1 MGVAFVVG
9 EERGEARVA
18 SETREARERLVKLG
32 RVGYPTGGGGGSNGR
47 GGGGL
52 RKGRGEKG

>member
-32 RVGYPTGGGGGSNGR
+32 RVGYPTGGGGGD
-47 GGGGL
+47 
-52 RKGRGEKG
+52 